1 MKKIAIIGAGISG
14 LFIANLLK
22 KKPNYQIT
30 IYEKNT
36 SINLDEGY
44 GVQLSVNSIKLLNEI
59 GFEKLH
65 NNEKFTPEK
74 INFYSN
80 KSLDKICELDITEF
94 NSEDCKYTT
103 LKRSSLINFLKT
115 DLEGLIMTD
124 YNISK
129 IDQQDKKIKL
139 SFENAEVKE
148 CDYLIISDGIFS
160 KSKSLM
166 SKDEAKPKYNNT
178 LAIRGILNKSPE
190 NIDSKNIALFLGSD
204 FHHVVY
210 PVNAHETLIWASK
223 SEKSKYTFNYQSLKC
238 LNDDLQMRSNW
249 DLPICNGTERL
260 KKNGKKIHSTQK
272 PEALLHRILLATS
285 NKNDLVLDPFLG
297 SGTTPTVAKK
307 LGRNYYG
314 IEKEKAYFKA
324 AEQRLRKA
332 KPIEDDYLDTLKN
345 GRSKPRIPFGSL
357 VELGIIKPGTTIFD
371 NKKKIS
377 AKIMADGSIKHAQT
391 EGSIHKVAATILGAE
406 SCNGW
411 TYWHYNLDGAVVPI
425 DHLRQK
431 LISKN

>member
-14 LFIANLLK
+14 LFITNLFK
-22 KKPNYQIT
+22 KNPNYQIT

-115 DLEGLIMTD
+115 DLEGLIRTG

-129 IDQQDKKIKL
+129 IDQKDKKIKL

-148 CDYLIISDGIFS
+148 CDYLIISDGVFS

-190 NIDSKNIALFLGSD
+190 NIDIKNIALFLGSD
-204 FHHVVY
+204 FHHVIY
-210 PVNAHETLIWASK
+210 PVNPNGDLNFIAIMKYQLSIEEQKNYSLFSDNSFIKKVLEKFPSK
-223 SEKSKYTFNYQSLKC
+223 NKSYL
-238 LNDDLQMRSNW
+238 DDLKELKIFPVFVSENFYKLQNNNIHFIGDAFFAFPPSFAQGASQSIEGAYDLFKSIENSTESNFFKNRVNKTKMVNIRSKFNQFAFH
-249 DLPICNGTERL
+249 LSNPLTIFFRN
-260 KKNGKKIHSTQK
+260 
-272 PEALLHRILLATS
+272 ILLKRLVK
-285 NKNDLVLDPFLG
+285 NKRFLE
-297 SGTTPTVAKK
+297 SY
-307 LGRNYYG
+307 LGKVYRN
-314 IEKEKAYFKA
+314 
-324 AEQRLRKA
+324 
-332 KPIEDDYLDTLKN
+332 
-345 GRSKPRIPFGSL
+345 
-357 VELGIIKPGTTIFD
+357 
-371 NKKKIS
+371 
-377 AKIMADGSIKHAQT
+377 
-391 EGSIHKVAATILGAE
+391 
-406 SCNGW
+406 
-411 TYWHYNLDGAVVPI
+411 
-425 DHLRQK
+425 
-431 LISKN
+431 

>member
-14 LFIANLLK
+14 LFITNLFK
-22 KKPNYQIT
+22 KNPNYQIT

-94 NSEDCKYTT
+94 NSEGCKYTT

-115 DLEGLIMTD
+115 DLEGLIRTG

-129 IDQQDKKIKL
+129 IDQKDKKIKL

-148 CDYLIISDGIFS
+148 CDYLIISDGVFS

-190 NIDSKNIALFLGSD
+190 NIDIKNIALFLGSD
-204 FHHVVY
+204 FHHVIY
-210 PVNAHETLIWASK
+210 PVNPNGDLNFIAIMKYQLSIEEQKNYSLFSDNSFIKKVLEKFPSRNK
-223 SEKSKYTFNYQSLKC
+223 SFL
-238 LNDDLQMRSNW
+238 DDLKELKIFPVFVSENFYKLQNNNIHFIGDAFFAFPPSFAQGASQSIEGAYDLFKSIENSTESNFFKNRVNKTKMVNIRSKFNQFAFH
-249 DLPICNGTERL
+249 LSNPLTIFFRN
-260 KKNGKKIHSTQK
+260 
-272 PEALLHRILLATS
+272 ILLKRLVK
-285 NKNDLVLDPFLG
+285 NKRFLE
-297 SGTTPTVAKK
+297 SY
-307 LGRNYYG
+307 LGKVYRN
-314 IEKEKAYFKA
+314 
-324 AEQRLRKA
+324 
-332 KPIEDDYLDTLKN
+332 
-345 GRSKPRIPFGSL
+345 
-357 VELGIIKPGTTIFD
+357 
-371 NKKKIS
+371 
-377 AKIMADGSIKHAQT
+377 
-391 EGSIHKVAATILGAE
+391 
-406 SCNGW
+406 
-411 TYWHYNLDGAVVPI
+411 
-425 DHLRQK
+425 
-431 LISKN
+431 